1 MKSKNTHHTK
11 KYNFLYSMFRKKDTV
26 THRTKLAQIN
36 QDVENLTDALIS
48 QLEARNQLSKNLNE
62 LETAT
67 KQLNESARKFY
78 KKTSPTCMSSIG
90 RALCACP
97 NSLFA
102 RLSSVT
108 TAFKPTCGY
117 TKGQN
122 LNKKSKWC

>member
-26 THRTKLAQIN
+26 THRTKLVQMN

-48 QLEARNQLSKNLNE
+48 QLEASNQLSTNRNE
-62 LETAT
+62 LETST

-90 RALCACP
+90 RALCACL
-97 NSLFA
+97 NSMLA
-102 RLSSVT
+102 CLSSVT
-108 TAFKPTCGY
+108 TASKPTRGY
-117 TKGQN
+117 AKG
-122 LNKKSKWC
+122 